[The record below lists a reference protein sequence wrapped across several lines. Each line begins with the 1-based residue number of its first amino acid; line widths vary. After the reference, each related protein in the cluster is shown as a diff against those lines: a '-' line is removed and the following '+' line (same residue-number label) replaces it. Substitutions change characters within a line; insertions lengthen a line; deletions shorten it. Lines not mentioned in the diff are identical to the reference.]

1 MHSNCKLN
9 LGEFTLIP
17 TRKIM
22 SDFGFLCFEGSI
34 FGFCSHQS

>member
-17 TRKIM
+17 IRKIM